1 MDALFW
7 GNMKLNT
14 VVSVIL
20 MAVMAVTPAF
30 AFNRVKT
37 KAKQHAAMHVIVMV
51 DKDEEGNFHGGLCTA
66 YAVGPHTLLTAE
78 HCNDAKTNGVYIDNT
93 DKKAIMSGKA
103 GSNTVTDRVFDHQ
116 DHMLMDVSGVYFKD
130 TIPLDWRTPVQGE
143 RTYQWGNPG
152 GMRDQYRE
160 GVVMGLI
167 PPVPQDPEDEE
178 KIDAT
183 APIWLIA
190 EPVVGGDS
198 GSAIFSEKDGKMIG
212 VLTYGI
218 DEGQMAGMYEIKF
231 TPEQIQAS
239 LK

>member
-1 MDALFW
+1 
-7 GNMKLNT
+7 MKLKN

-51 DKDEEGNFHGGLCTA
+51 DKDADGNFHGGLCTA

-78 HCNDAKTNGVYIDNT
+78 HCNDAKTNAVFIDNT
-93 DKKAIMSGKA
+93 DKAAIKDGKA
-103 GSNTVTDRVFDHQ
+103 MSYTVTDRVFDHQ
-116 DHMLMDVSGVYFKD
+116 DHMLMDVSAVYFKD
-130 TIPLDWRTPVQGE
+130 TIPMDWRTPVQGE
-143 RTYQWGNPG
+143 HTYQWGNPG

-160 GVVMGLI
+160 GVVMGMI
-167 PPVPQDPEDEE
+167 PPLPQDPEDEE

-198 GSAIFSEKDGKMIG
+198 GSAIFSANDGRMIG

-218 DEGQMAGMYEIKF
+218 DNGQMAGMYEIKF
-231 TPEQIQAS
+231 TPEQIQES